1 MTVTAQNAASGTP
14 VVADDQYI
22 VMPASGTA
30 LIINPGDWV
39 GASGF
44 WIAAM
49 EDAQAYWKA
58 SGLGVAM
65 SRNPAYDWAGRQV
78 VNSAVIIATRGIFR
92 VSAAFSG
99 QVLNGVLAYPVTT
112 GSAVNAPTGLTGVG
126 ATWNTA
132 NPVPMSG
139 STAAPVGGL
148 LGVAQVLASYP
159 ALGLGGT
166 GQMDIRLWPRN
177 ADNF

>member
-1 MTVTAQNAASGTP
+1 MTVTATNAASGIP
-14 VVADDQYI
+14 VTDDQYI

-30 LIINPGDWV
+30 LIINPGDYV

-49 EDAQAYWKA
+49 EDAQAYHKA
-58 SGLGVAM
+58 SGLGIALT
-65 SRNPAYDWAGRQV
+65 RNPAYDNAGRQV
-78 VNSAVIIATRGIFR
+78 VNSAVVIATHGVFR
-92 VSAAFSG
+92 VSASFSG

-132 NPVPMSG
+132 NPVSVSG
-139 STAAPVGGL
+139 GTAAAAAGV

-177 ADNF
+177 ADVY